1 MKKIHV
7 LMILVS
13 VIISSYMLNLDFIN
27 KSNAL
32 DFLNSMPTI
41 MGILLAMTLTSLAI
55 ILGMIGNAE
64 MALMKKYEKIK
75 GKKYYK
81 NIIDNL
87 KWDIYFVFAAFI
99 VSFISRIFL
108 NKDSTFSIHLSDYV
122 SVSIYEVLFVVEIS
136 LLVAS
141 LIVINDLIKGLFDLN
156 ETRYEI
162 ANTGDTNES
171 KK

>member
-1 MKKIHV
+1 MRKIHV
-7 LMILVS
+7 LMILGS
-13 VIISSYMLNLDFIN
+13 VIVSSYALNFIEKN
-27 KSNAL
+27 NVL

-64 MALMKKYEKIK
+64 MAVMKEYEKIN
-75 GKKYYK
+75 GKKYYRK
-81 NIIDNL
+81 IIDNL
-87 KWDIYFVFAAFI
+87 KWDIYFVFSAFI
-99 VSFISRIFL
+99 VSFISRIFS
-108 NKDSTFSIHLSDYV
+108 NRDSTLSIQLSDYL
-122 SVSIYEVLFVVEIS
+122 SYNIYEVLFIIEIS

-156 ETRYEI
+156 EARYEI
-162 ANTGDTNES
+162 ANMGEVNDS